1 MVPIR
6 EFNTFNFKSKKYQ
19 KLNKSKRNLIYF
31 NQRKQLYCKIYSQPF
46 SEQKTQF
53 LIDLF
58 QNNSFKK
65 RFCPALRTIIVEDN
79 RMVGYITKKGRTLT
93 VSELKRYFSNPMIQK
108 RWKKA
113 ITKYNFFYNDF
124 KANNLIILPSRQ
136 ISLIDFEAIARL
148 PTGDNVQFTCRNTQ
162 IKSKLF
168 NLSWYYRF
176 LEERGRRGRGAVP
189 L

>member
-1 MVPIR
+1 MA
-6 EFNTFNFKSKKYQ
+6 
-19 KLNKSKRNLIYF
+19 LALIYD
-31 NQRKQLYCKIYSQPF
+31 QRYHTFESWSSLMVEAYAGQQLQIGVPEANWKDWAVG
-46 SEQKTQF
+46 
-53 LIDLF
+53 LMAIDLF

-79 RMVGYITKKGRTLT
+79 HLVGYITKKGRTLT
-93 VSELKRYFSNPMIQK
+93 VSELKRYCSNPMIQK
-108 RWKKA
+108 KWKKA
-113 ITKYNFFYNDF
+113 IAKYNFFYNDF

-148 PTGDNVQFTCRNTQ
+148 PTGDNVQFTSRNTQ

-176 LEERGRRGRGAVP
+176 LEEGGRGRRGRGAVP